1 MVMSILC
8 ARCVLKSYDQKKKTK
23 TFDFHFFKLVSD
35 KPQHLVDDLSCDR
48 PALYIIPQSDMDTI
62 ITRHDVITAVDVKN
76 REIEIYRTFINHDK
90 IPLLTGNYSTAGRA
104 ETSMKSF
111 VFRVT
116 ENREANH
123 RINRF
128 NAFILALDDNL
139 LYRFFKKYSPEF
151 ADQLKQ
157 KIYNSAEIKRI
168 DNHTSQYP
176 MKNRPSE
183 STHDIGKVLF
193 GNSIQMVRIRE
204 QIIRAGQHTQNVLIL
219 GETGTGKSLAA
230 RAIHSN
236 SICRDYPFT
245 TFACGSVTGTLFESE
260 LFGHVKGAFTGAQ
273 SDRNGLWREAEN
285 GTLFFDEI
293 GELPLDQQAKILVAL
308 DRNVVKPAGS
318 DKEVAVNARLIF
330 ATNQDLDAMVQEG
343 RFRDDLYWRI
353 RYITIEMPPLRDQR
367 DSIPFIASKLW
378 ETICCDK
385 KDAPLSGEIMDMLK
399 EINWPGNIRNLKAV
413 LKSLYW
419 ENVNKRP
426 KDLQDLLAVLGAMQL
441 SSSHIGGSCEPG
453 LEANEIDLHRVK
465 CLRHLKKNEE
475 WLRSCLKMFEPFFL
489 KNTGQKNMEHLDR
502 RLLLNRSEQIK
513 SMTNE
518 PFLFYKE
525 ETFILI
531 NTLQGKLAYFS
542 ELIENKLWT
551 EAALYLNQELKDDFN
566 KAQSLLFKSVQ
577 ALLR

>member
-1 MVMSILC
+1 
-8 ARCVLKSYDQKKKTK
+8 VL
-23 TFDFHFFKLVSD
+23 L
-35 KPQHLVDDLSCDR
+35 
-48 PALYIIPQSDMDTI
+48 
-62 ITRHDVITAVDVKN
+62 
-76 REIEIYRTFINHDK
+76 
-90 IPLLTGNYSTAGRA
+90 
-104 ETSMKSF
+104 
-111 VFRVT
+111 
-116 ENREANH
+116 
-123 RINRF
+123 
-128 NAFILALDDNL
+128 
-139 LYRFFKKYSPEF
+139 
-151 ADQLKQ
+151 
-157 KIYNSAEIKRI
+157 
-168 DNHTSQYP
+168 
-176 MKNRPSE
+176 
-183 STHDIGKVLF
+183 
-193 GNSIQMVRIRE
+193 
-204 QIIRAGQHTQNVLIL
+204 L

-318 DKEVAVNARLIF
+318 DKEVKVNARLIF

-367 DSIPFIASKLW
+367 DSIPFIAAKLW

-385 KDAPLSGEIMDMLK
+385 KDVPLSKEIMDMLK
-399 EINWPGNIRNLKAV
+399 EINWPGNVRNLKAV

-426 KDLQDLLAVLGAMQL
+426 KDLQDLLGVLGAMQL
-441 SSSHIGGSCEPG
+441 SSSYIGGSCEPE

-475 WLRSCLKMFEPFFL
+475 WLRSCQKIFEPFFL
-489 KNTGQKNMEHLDR
+489 KNTGQKSMELLDK

-513 SMTNE
+513 SLTNE

-525 ETFILI
+525 ETFIRVHK
-531 NTLQGKLAYFS
+531 LQGKLAYFS